1 VRLAFLLASVF
12 VAASAHAAT
21 PSRAVSVPGAVAALA
36 VDGRVVAYAAGAS
49 GRDCDRVRL
58 WNVATGRVTRLGR
71 RTACEQTSTGSGV
84 AQLAVAGN
92 RALWLHYTGGNIRE
106 WSLWTATTARA
117 APRRLAFVSQDVD
130 SPAPIVLGDGDG
142 NRYGRLLPYAVGR
155 RVIALAPT
163 GRRRF
168 TWEAPAR
175 VVGLSTVGGN
185 VAVAQ
190 EGGRVTIL
198 EHHGWVVAQQSYESE
213 IDAVRLAFGAITVQ
227 RGRTLERRAEGRHT
241 WRLPA
246 GARLAD
252 ATAEHAFYVVRGR
265 IHALA
270 FATGRARVVAT
281 AEHVAADGPTIAV
294 ASGPRVRLV
303 SLARAG

>member
-1 VRLAFLLASVF
+1 VRLALLLIAVF
-12 VAASAHAAT
+12 AAASAQAGT
-21 PSRAVSVPGAVAALA
+21 TRSVSAPGAVAALA

-49 GRDCDRVRL
+49 RRDCDRVRM
-58 WNVATGRVTRLGR
+58 WNLSTRRVTDLGR
-71 RTACEQTSTGSGV
+71 RTGCVPTSTGTGI

-106 WSLWTATTARA
+106 WSLWTATTARP
-117 APRRLAFVSQDVD
+117 APRRLAFVAQDVD
-130 SPAPIVLGDGDG
+130 SPAPIILGDGDG

-163 GRRRF
+163 GQRRF
-168 TWEAPAR
+168 TWDAPAR

-198 EHHGWVVAQQSYESE
+198 EHHGWVVGQESYDSE

-227 RGRTLERRAEGRHT
+227 RGRTLERRAEGRRT

-246 GARLAD
+246 GARLTD
-252 ATAEHAFYVVRGR
+252 ATAEHAFYLVRGR

-270 FATGRARVVAT
+270 FATGRERVIASAT
-281 AEHVAADGPTIAV
+281 HVAADGPTIAV
-294 ASGPRVRLV
+294 ASGRLVRLV
-303 SLARAG
+303 SLG